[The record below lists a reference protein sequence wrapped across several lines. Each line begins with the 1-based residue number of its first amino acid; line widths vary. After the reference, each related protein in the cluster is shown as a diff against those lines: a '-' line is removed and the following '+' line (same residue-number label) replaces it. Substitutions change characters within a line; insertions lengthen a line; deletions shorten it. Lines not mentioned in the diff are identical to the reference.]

1 MRRVRA
7 LSWHGCVEENR
18 AGTRFIASLLTLE
31 QAAEALS
38 VSVRHLLHLTT
49 DGEIPFVNV
58 GRGLRMTRP
67 YEPEDIQAFIES
79 RKVTHP
85 TRGDGISPLI

>member
-1 MRRVRA
+1 M
-7 LSWHGCVEENR
+7 
-18 AGTRFIASLLTLE
+18 LTLE